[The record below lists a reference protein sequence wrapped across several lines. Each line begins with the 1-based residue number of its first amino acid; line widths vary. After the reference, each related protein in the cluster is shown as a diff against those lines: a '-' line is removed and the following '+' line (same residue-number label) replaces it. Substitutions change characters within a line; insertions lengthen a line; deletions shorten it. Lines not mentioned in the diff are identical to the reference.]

1 MDEDINEDSLSVVA
15 YQNWSW
21 QLFMGFFSLGLV
33 LYLA

>member
-21 QLFMGFFSLGLV
+21 QLFMASSLLV
-33 LYLA
+33 